1 MPTLDQPTLADD
13 KRQAT
18 VERILRAA
26 RRLIGERG
34 LGVTVNDV
42 AEAAGIG
49 RRTVFRHF
57 ATREALLAAAVVA
70 GMYRYGEQL
79 PDFDGGDW
87 RAWLHDL
94 CGAAHRMNASY
105 GPGYWELTTRRDLPA
120 ELADVEEQRKQA
132 RRIAMTRLAGTVW
145 SGAGGKGRTPAVVT
159 TAVAAH
165 LSPHFTAAV
174 VGDAR
179 GDWRDAAALAA
190 DAIEVAVDSQLLRSR
205 RRS

>member
-1 MPTLDQPTLADD
+1 MTLDQPTLADD

-42 AEAAGIG
+42 AEAAGVG

-70 GMYRYGEQL
+70 GMHRYGEQL
-79 PDFDGGDW
+79 PEFAGGDW
-87 RAWLHDL
+87 RTWLRDL
-94 CGAAHRMNASY
+94 CIAAHRMNASY

-120 ELADVEEQRKQA
+120 ELEEVERNRRRA
-132 RRIAMTRLAGTVW
+132 RRTAMTRLSATLW
-145 SGAGGKGRTPAVVT
+145 AGAGGAGRPPADVT

-174 VGDAR
+174 VSDAR
-179 GDWRDAAALAA
+179 GDWEDAAALATA
-190 DAIEVAVDSQLLRSR
+190 AIEAAVASHLVRSHR
-205 RRS
+205 RG